1 MGYTTRFKGQ
11 FHLDKPLAPAHDAY
25 LTQFAGTRRMKRDPL
40 VANGLPDSV
49 RRAAHIPIGNDGAYF
64 TGGLGFNGQ
73 ERDISVLDSNL
84 PPGGQP
90 SLWCQWRP
98 SAEGTRIVWDG
109 GEKFYEYI
117 PWLKY
122 LIGHF
127 LNPWGYTLNGQVTWE
142 GEEAADKGVI
152 DVVDNIVSST
162 EYPDIPSVVT
172 GPYPHPGLPNFPGG
186 PIFSAPDEVEDLARA
201 LFLEGFVAAGPPV
214 VFASACFEY
223 AQEFFNA
230 RDAVRKSKERSPTEV
245 KEQ

>member
-49 RRAAHIPIGNDGAYF
+49 RRAAHLPIGNDGAYF
-64 TGGLGFNGQ
+64 TGGLGFKGQ

-84 PPGGQP
+84 PPDGQP
-90 SLWCQWRP
+90 GLWCHWIP
-98 SAEGTRIVWDG
+98 SAEGTEIIWDG
-109 GEKFYEYI
+109 GDKFYEYI

-127 LNPWGYTLNGQVTWE
+127 LNPWGYTLNGQVTWK
-142 GEEAADKGVI
+142 GEDADDKGVI
-152 DVVDNIVSST
+152 DVVDNIVSS
-162 EYPDIPSVVT
+162 DIPSVVLSKKYR
-172 GPYPHPGLPNFPGG
+172 PEPESLPLPLPPSMLHG
-186 PIFSAPDEVEDLARA
+186 EVEDLARA

-223 AQEFFNA
+223 AQEFFKA